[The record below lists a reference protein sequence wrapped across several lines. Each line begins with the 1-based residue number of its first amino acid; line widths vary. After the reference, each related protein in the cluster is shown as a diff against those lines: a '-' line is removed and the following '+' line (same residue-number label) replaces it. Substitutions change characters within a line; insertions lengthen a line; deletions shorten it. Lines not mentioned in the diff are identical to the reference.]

1 MRKKIVWRRK
11 RQPTPV
17 FLPGK
22 SHGQR
27 SLAGYSPRGR
37 RVRHDL
43 VSKQQQQMREKKKR
57 GQRKAPSL
65 EAASWYLLLTPAF
78 QLWLQTCTNHL
89 PFPRPTVSG
98 KPCGLARCW
107 QSLILTD
114 LSRQQAAYPGTSPR
128 HTQCSSWGD
137 SGQRDSLLLA
147 RFWASCIDR
156 LSTRMLSQ
164 PAF

>member
-11 RQPTPV
+11 RQRTPV

-43 VSKQQQQMREKKKR
+43 VTKQQQQMREKR
-57 GQRKAPSL
+57 ERAEEAPL
-65 EAASWYLLLTPAF
+65 EAASGYLLLTPAF

-107 QSLILTD
+107 LILTD

-128 HTQCSSWGD
+128 RTQCSSWGG